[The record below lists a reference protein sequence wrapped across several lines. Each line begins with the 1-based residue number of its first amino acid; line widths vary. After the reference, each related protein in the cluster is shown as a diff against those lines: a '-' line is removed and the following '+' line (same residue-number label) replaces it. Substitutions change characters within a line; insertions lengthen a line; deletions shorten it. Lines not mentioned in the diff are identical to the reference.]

1 MRSSVPFGMVAGLLL
16 VLGSAAT
23 VLADGSGEEGIGV
36 EPASVTAGDT
46 VILAGSGLEPN
57 NERVIV
63 LAGQDLVVDFGTV
76 TTDAAGM
83 FQTELTIPSHLPSGV
98 YEFRAIGDEILTAPL
113 AVTAAAGGG
122 GSSPV
127 PNDLSNTVVPRERTA
142 IEFSVVLA
150 LAAAAALAGAFLV
163 WRAEGRRSTSAA

>member
-16 VLGSAAT
+16 VLGSAVT
-23 VLADGSGEEGIGV
+23 VLANGGGEGIAV
-36 EPASVTAGDT
+36 EPSSVTAGDT

-98 YEFRAIGDEILTAPL
+98 YEFRAIGDEILTASL
-113 AVTAAAGGG
+113 AVTAAAGGA

-142 IEFSVVLA
+142 IEFGVVLA

-163 WRAEGRRSTSAA
+163 WRAEGRRSTSAT

>member
-57 NERVIV
+57 TERVLV
-63 LAGQDLVVDFGTV
+63 LAGQGLVIDFGAV
-76 TTDAAGM
+76 TTDPEGM

-113 AVTAAAGGG
+113 AVTAVAGGA
-122 GSSPV
+122 GSSPA

-142 IEFSVVLA
+142 IEFGVVLA
-150 LAAAAALAGAFLV
+150 LAAAAAVAGGLLV
-163 WRAEGRRSTSAA
+163 WRAERLRGTTGA